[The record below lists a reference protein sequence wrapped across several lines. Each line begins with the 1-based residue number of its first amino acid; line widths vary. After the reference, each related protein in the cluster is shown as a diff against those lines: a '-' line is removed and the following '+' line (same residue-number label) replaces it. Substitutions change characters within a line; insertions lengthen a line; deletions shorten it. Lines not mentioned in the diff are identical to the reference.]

1 MERLSFASTA
11 ACYNATEAAIHMAR
25 YQLAVPYCEGARVLD
40 VACGEGYGT
49 HVLQRFGAS
58 SVEGIDNSPAAIEMA
73 RSLFSKPGIRFQ
85 LHDAMRVDELFSAQ
99 AFDLVVSLETIEHL
113 RNPKRFLRAIRKIAK
128 DDAVIIISCPN
139 DNWYYRTDNQSNP
152 YHVAKYSF
160 ESFRELTTQI
170 FGDAAIWGYG
180 APVTG
185 FANIADDLTA
195 GKDPLA
201 SQVAMLD
208 FRRQASAIALPPRNG
223 AQVGPRNCSYF
234 VGVWGGKNARLYTSA
249 IVPLSMDEYSSFG
262 RRDVAGAC
270 ASKIDVLEQEKLA
283 ALADKQQLA
292 DQLARVAAEGEEAK
306 ALNARLLERAVEER
320 ERYRIQTVAL
330 GREVEITTG
339 RLRELGELLAER
351 QAALDR
357 RRQELVECVSQ
368 SEDAKVRAEQAA
380 AEAERGREQAL
391 ALAKERDEAL
401 LRAETA
407 RNDVERY
414 RVQALALGKELEIV
428 RAQMKS
434 LAKELEMVS
443 SKRQPALARQVTK
456 PFSRTAVMRRRLV
469 IVARRV
475 RPHLPPVLLGFA
487 QRVARALGL

>member
-11 ACYNATEAAIHMAR
+11 ASYNATEAAIHMAR

-49 HVLQRFGAS
+49 HVLQSFGAS

-73 RSLFSKPGIRFQ
+73 RSLFAKPGIRFQ
-85 LHDAMRVDELFSAQ
+85 LHDAMRVDELFSAHE
-99 AFDLVVSLETIEHL
+99 FDLVVSLETIEHL

-128 DDAVIIISCPN
+128 DDAVVIISCPN

-152 YHVAKYSF
+152 YHVTKYSF

-170 FGDAAIWGYG
+170 FGDAAVWGYG

-208 FRRQASAIALPPRNG
+208 FRRQASAIALPPRIS

-234 VGVWGGKNARLYTSA
+234 VGVWGGKNAGLYTSA

-262 RRDVAGAC
+262 WRHALGAS
-270 ASKIDVLEQEKLA
+270 ASKVEVLEQEKLA

-292 DQLARVAAEGEEAK
+292 DQLALVAAQVEEVK
-306 ALNARLLERAVEER
+306 AQNERLLARTVEER

-330 GREVEITTG
+330 GREVEITTV

-357 RRQELVECVSQ
+357 RQQELAECVSQ
-368 SEDAKVRAEQAA
+368 GEARAEQAA
-380 AEAERGREQAL
+380 GEAERGRMRAL
-391 ALAKERDEAL
+391 ALGKERDDAL
-401 LRAETA
+401 LQAETA
-407 RNDVERY
+407 RNDGERY
-414 RVQALALGKELEIV
+414 RVQALALSKELEIV
-428 RAQMKS
+428 GAQMKS
-434 LAKELEMVS
+434 LAKELEIVS
-443 SKRQPALARQVTK
+443 SKRQPALASQVTR
-456 PFSRTAVMRRRLV
+456 PFSRTAVMRMRLV
-469 IVARRV
+469 IVARRI

-487 QRVARALGL
+487 QRFARALGL